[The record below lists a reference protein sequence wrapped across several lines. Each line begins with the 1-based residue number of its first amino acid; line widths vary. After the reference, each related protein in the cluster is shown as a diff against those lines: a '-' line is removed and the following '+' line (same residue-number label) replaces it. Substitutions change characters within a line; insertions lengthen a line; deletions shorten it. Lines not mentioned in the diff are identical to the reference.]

1 MKAPF
6 LFPSGVCVKQPLFL
20 ASAEP
25 WGTVSL
31 WWQPRGAFVALTHMH
46 IAAVSLSSRPF
57 LVILWEQKILSLFQ
71 YRSVHTGTLYDTYL
85 FMINGNECEPMHKLV
100 DEALSGS
107 PLRLHRKF

>member
-46 IAAVSLSSRPF
+46 IAAVSLLGRF
-57 LVILWEQKILSLFQ
+57 LSLKAKDPE
-71 YRSVHTGTLYDTYL
+71 SVS
-85 FMINGNECEPMHKLV
+85 V
-100 DEALSGS
+100 
-107 PLRLHRKF
+107 